1 MPANVCW
8 IGFLA
13 VPDGGSCII
22 PGEDDT
28 LVAVNSLRSSHDYIP
43 LGPPLPYDHF
53 HVSHTSI

>member
-1 MPANVCW
+1 MPDNVCW

-28 LVAVNSLRSSHDYIP
+28 LVEVNSLRSSHGYIP
-43 LGPPLPYDHF
+43 LGPPLPMITFNY
-53 HVSHTSI
+53 